1 MVKSSN
7 IHFINI
13 INNYKLRFVFYI
25 ALSFITPFVQAET
38 VSLTED
44 QALQLFFER
53 NLGLLAAR
61 YNIENAQA
69 QEIVASAIPNP
80 TIGVQVMELSSR
92 PNYNS
97 AAQGCSPNTTCGPA
111 EMYMFSQ
118 LIEMAGKRGLRMESS
133 AVATQAAESDF
144 RDAVRILTNMVRD
157 AYYTLLLA
165 QKTRWLAQENFNHY
179 KDIVSTNSLRLKAGD
194 IAEGDFLRIEVES
207 FKAQSDLDN
216 ANAAIKQAQAD
227 LAVVLRWPD
236 KSMQFAAQDSLPS
249 IKDIG
254 QNFTEENLINK
265 ALPLRPDLQG
275 DKQRADQA
283 AKDLTLARRLKYPDI
298 TLNVGETRDPSNTIL
313 NTYLVGISVPV
324 PLFYQYQGESSK
336 AAVSLNQMLLAAQ
349 QTELDIRND
358 VVSSLSAWQSAD
370 AVVKRFEGQVL
381 DRVLKIRQ
389 TAELAYSKGATSVLD
404 LIEAQRNYKAIM
416 LDYNNAVINRINAY
430 YDLCKAIG
438 IEPNT
443 SASSHFREPYAETH

>member
-1 MVKSSN
+1 M
-7 IHFINI
+7 
-13 INNYKLRFVFYI
+13 YI
-25 ALSFITPFVQAET
+25 ALSLITTLAQADT

-44 QALQLFFER
+44 QALKLFFER

-61 YNIENAQA
+61 YNIESAQA
-69 QEIVASAIPNP
+69 QEIIAGAIPNP
-80 TIGVQVMELSSR
+80 TLGAQVMEISR
-92 PNYNS
+92 NSNYNS
-97 AAQGCSPNTTCGPA
+97 AAQGCSQNTNCGPA
-111 EMYMFSQ
+111 DMFTFSQ

-133 AVATQAAESDF
+133 AIATQAAESDF
-144 RDAVRILTNMVRD
+144 RDAVRIMSNMLRD

-165 QKTRWLAQENFNHY
+165 QKTRWLAQENVKHY
-179 KDIVSTNSLRLKAGD
+179 KDIVSTNSSRLQAGD

-236 KSMQFAAQDSLPS
+236 KSLQFAAQDQLPQ

-254 QNFTEENLINK
+254 QDLNEENLINK
-265 ALPLRPDLQG
+265 ALPLRPDLLG

-283 AKDLTLARRLKYPDI
+283 EKDLTLARRLKYPDVTI
-298 TLNVGETRDPSNTIL
+298 NAGETRDPSNTIL
-313 NTYLVGISVPV
+313 NTYFIGISVPV
-324 PLFYQYQGESSK
+324 PLFYQYQGEASK
-336 AAVSLNQMLLAAQ
+336 AAVNLNQTRLAAQ

-358 VVSSLSAWQSAD
+358 VVSSLAAWQSAD
-370 AVVKRFEGQVL
+370 AVVKRFENQVL
-381 DRVLKIRQ
+381 DRVLKVRQ
-389 TAELAYSKGATSVLD
+389 TAELSYTKGATSVLD

-416 LDYNNAVINRINAY
+416 LDYNSAVINRINAY

-438 IEPNT
+438 IEPNA
-443 SASSHFREPYAETH
+443 SASSSSREPMTETH

>member
-1 MVKSSN
+1 M
-7 IHFINI
+7 
-13 INNYKLRFVFYI
+13 YI
-25 ALSFITPFVQAET
+25 TLSLITSLAQADT

-44 QALQLFFER
+44 QALKLFFER

-61 YNIENAQA
+61 YNIESAQA
-69 QEIVASAIPNP
+69 QEIIAGAIPNP
-80 TIGVQVMELSSR
+80 TIGAQVMEISR
-92 PNYNS
+92 NPNYNS
-97 AAQGCSPNTTCGPA
+97 AAQGCSQNTNCGPA
-111 EMYMFSQ
+111 DMFSFSQ

-133 AVATQAAESDF
+133 AIATQAAESDF
-144 RDAVRILTNMVRD
+144 RDAVRIMSNMLRD

-165 QKTRWLAQENFNHY
+165 QKTRWLAQENVKHY
-179 KDIVSTNSLRLKAGD
+179 KDIVSTNSSRLQAGD

-236 KSMQFAAQDSLPS
+236 KSLQFAAQDQLPQ

-254 QNFTEENLINK
+254 QDLPEENLINK
-265 ALPLRPDLQG
+265 ALPLRPDLLG

-283 AKDLTLARRLKYPDI
+283 EKDLTLARRLKYPDVTI
-298 TLNVGETRDPSNTIL
+298 NAGETRDPSNTIL
-313 NTYLVGISVPV
+313 NTYFIGISVPV
-324 PLFYQYQGESSK
+324 PLFYQYQGEASK
-336 AAVSLNQMLLAAQ
+336 AAVNLNQTRLAAQ

-358 VVSSLSAWQSAD
+358 VVSSLAAWQSAD
-370 AVVKRFEGQVL
+370 AVVKRFENQVL
-381 DRVLKIRQ
+381 DRVLKVRQ
-389 TAELAYSKGATSVLD
+389 TAELSYTKGATSVLD

-438 IEPNT
+438 IEPNA
-443 SASSHFREPYAETH
+443 SASSSSREPMTETH